1 MNWRKKRGGYSVN
14 RKTIKRLFDYLLNY
28 KYQFVVTTFILLIA
42 ITIDLYIPYLIKI
55 ILDNYIEHSIT
66 NILSSALIGLVI
78 LIILSGLLN
87 FGHEYIFSKYT
98 LRLVQIIRN
107 DLVQY
112 LNQQPKIFFDKIPPG
127 DIINKLTNESMQIK
141 DVFDNF
147 LGGFIVSLLQLI
159 GLYIALFL
167 INPLF
172 GLLSLGIPIVF
183 MTVNYIINKPV
194 HKYITNIQEYLNK
207 INILFVDII
216 KNFSLVKLN
225 NAESQINSEYVETN
239 HKIYRNMLKRMH
251 TLHLTDVNLNGLL
264 QGLVIASMIWY
275 FGGSIIEGSYSIGL
289 LYLLIDYIR
298 RIFALFKGMNG
309 QWVVSLTALEAANRV
324 FSVYDNNQVES
335 KNTIVKKIDKGN
347 IVFSDVYFNYQENQ
361 DILKKISFSVSH
373 GEKVAIVGPSG
384 SGKSSILSLLLKF
397 YAPGKGKI
405 LIDNNDITLLNTK
418 TVRNQISYVDQHSY
432 EFELSYL
439 KELSEN
445 QWNKCITILEK
456 LGSAKLTEKIRKQGF
471 ASSNNNSI
479 STGEKQILAI
489 AVALLKDTK
498 IIILDEATSSQDY
511 ETERKIFKKLVEE
524 TRDKTLIMVTHRLT
538 TVKDADK
545 IFVLNKGII
554 EEGGTY
560 RELIKKKGFFYK
572 LTALQTKRHKVLVE

>member
-1 MNWRKKRGGYSVN
+1 MN

-112 LNQQPKIFFDKIPPG
+112 LNRQPKNFFDKIPPG

-172 GLLSLGIPIVF
+172 GLLSLGIPFVF
-183 MTVNYIINKPV
+183 MTVNYIINKPI

-264 QGLVIASMIWY
+264 QGLVIAGMIWY

-298 RIFALFKGMNG
+298 RIFALFKGING

>member
-1 MNWRKKRGGYSVN
+1 MN

-112 LNQQPKIFFDKIPPG
+112 LNRQPKNFFDKIPPG

-172 GLLSLGIPIVF
+172 GLLSLGIPFVF
-183 MTVNYIINKPV
+183 MTVNYIINKPI

-298 RIFALFKGMNG
+298 RIFALFKGING

>member
-66 NILSSALIGLVI
+66 NILSNALIGLVI

-112 LNQQPKIFFDKIPPG
+112 LNRQPKNFFDKIPPG

>member
-1 MNWRKKRGGYSVN
+1 MN

-264 QGLVIASMIWY
+264 QGLVIAGMIWY

>member
-1 MNWRKKRGGYSVN
+1 MN

-112 LNQQPKIFFDKIPPG
+112 LNRQPKNFFDKIPPG

-183 MTVNYIINKPV
+183 MTVNFIINKPV

-264 QGLVIASMIWY
+264 QGLVIAGMIWY

-298 RIFALFKGMNG
+298 RIFALFKGING

>member
-112 LNQQPKIFFDKIPPG
+112 LNRQPKKFFDKIPPG

-172 GLLSLGIPIVF
+172 GLLSLGIPFVF
-183 MTVNYIINKPV
+183 MTVNYIINKPI

-264 QGLVIASMIWY
+264 QGLVIAGMIWY

>member
-1 MNWRKKRGGYSVN
+1 MN

-66 NILSSALIGLVI
+66 NILSNALIGLVI

-112 LNQQPKIFFDKIPPG
+112 LNRQPKNFFDKIPPG

>member
-264 QGLVIASMIWY
+264 QGLVIAGMIWY

-298 RIFALFKGMNG
+298 RIFALFKGING

>member
-112 LNQQPKIFFDKIPPG
+112 LNRQPKKFFDKIPPG

-172 GLLSLGIPIVF
+172 GLLSLGIPFVF
-183 MTVNYIINKPV
+183 MTVNYIINKPI

-264 QGLVIASMIWY
+264 QGLVIAGMIWY

-298 RIFALFKGMNG
+298 RIFALFKGING
-309 QWVVSLTALEAANRV
+309 QWVVSLTSLEAANRV

>member
-112 LNQQPKIFFDKIPPG
+112 LNRQPKNFFDKIPPG

-264 QGLVIASMIWY
+264 QGLVIAGMIWY

-298 RIFALFKGMNG
+298 RIFALFKGING

>member
-112 LNQQPKIFFDKIPPG
+112 LNRQPKNFFDKIPPG

-183 MTVNYIINKPV
+183 MTVNYIINKPI

-264 QGLVIASMIWY
+264 QGLVIAGMIWY

-298 RIFALFKGMNG
+298 RIFALFKGING

>member
-112 LNQQPKIFFDKIPPG
+112 LNRQPKNFFDKIPPG

-172 GLLSLGIPIVF
+172 GLLSLGIPFVF

-264 QGLVIASMIWY
+264 QGLVIAGMIWY

-298 RIFALFKGMNG
+298 RIFALFKGING

>member
-172 GLLSLGIPIVF
+172 GLLSLGIPFVF
-183 MTVNYIINKPV
+183 MTVNYIINKPI

-264 QGLVIASMIWY
+264 QGLVIAGMIWY

>member
-298 RIFALFKGMNG
+298 RIFALFKGING

>member
-1 MNWRKKRGGYSVN
+1 MN

-112 LNQQPKIFFDKIPPG
+112 LNRQPKNFFDKIPPG

-264 QGLVIASMIWY
+264 QGLVIAGMIWY

-298 RIFALFKGMNG
+298 RIFALFKGING